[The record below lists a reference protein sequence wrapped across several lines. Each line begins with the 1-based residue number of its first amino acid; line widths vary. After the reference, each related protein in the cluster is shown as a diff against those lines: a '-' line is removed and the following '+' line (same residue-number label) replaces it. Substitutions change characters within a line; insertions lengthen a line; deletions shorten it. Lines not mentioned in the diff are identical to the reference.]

1 MNNETATMPHTTTK
15 THLNSS
21 LQPPAC
27 RADSSRQSVPATAED
42 LIAGGARI
50 EQHVSIIERRIA
62 RIESSPS
69 IIEHPESSIAQP
81 PSSSLACVP
90 RHRIRNGKI
99 ARLPK
104 LERDLVNRMLYNN
117 IPYPKIVAALDEL
130 EVKATRRNI
139 SNWKTRGGYKEWCA
153 EQERQINLSRLQD
166 TLTDYLRKNDAGQL
180 PEVGLQ
186 VAATQLS
193 SMLLH
198 PETAQQLGAD
208 PKKYSQVIDM
218 LCRLSTHIQA
228 LQKDRNEAV
237 KQAAIRGTSE
247 HFKHEDEKTVEEIR
261 SVYSSI
267 MGKGPRDPDIPH
279 RNDFRRRDALPF
291 QEPPPK
297 APTLLEILQAM
308 RKPRPTVPALPAP
321 QSKPAETPA
330 AENTPPHNG
339 SPDAGGS
346 PPPL

>member
-1 MNNETATMPHTTTK
+1 MNNETATMPHTTT
-15 THLNSS
+15 TTDPNSS

-27 RADSSRQSVPATAED
+27 RADPSRQSVPATAEA
-42 LIAGGARI
+42 LGEGR
-50 EQHVSIIERRIA
+50 VTIIDA
-62 RIESSPS
+62 
-69 IIEHPESSIAQP
+69 
-81 PSSSLACVP
+81 PSSSSLPCLS
-90 RHRIRNGKI
+90 RCRIRNGKI

-139 SNWKTRGGYKEWCA
+139 SNWKTRGGYKEWCD
-153 EQERQINLSRLQD
+153 EQERQLNLSRLQD
-166 TLTDYLRKNDAGQL
+166 NLTDYLRKNDAGQL

-198 PETAQQLGAD
+198 PETAQQLAAD

-218 LCRLSTHIQA
+218 LCRLATQINS
-228 LQKDRNEAV
+228 LQKDRDEGV
-237 KQAAIRGTSE
+237 KKAAIRGTSE
-247 HFKHEDEKTVEEIR
+247 HFRHEDEKTVEEIR
-261 SVYSSI
+261 SVYSSKI
-267 MGKGPRDPDIPH
+267 GTGPRDPNVPH

-297 APTLLEILQAM
+297 PPTFLEILKAM
-308 RKPRPTVPALPAP
+308 RKPGPSVPALPAP
-321 QSKPAETPA
+321 QPKA
-330 AENTPPHNG
+330 AENPTAEKTPPQDG
-339 SPDAGGS
+339 FTQ
-346 PPPL
+346 